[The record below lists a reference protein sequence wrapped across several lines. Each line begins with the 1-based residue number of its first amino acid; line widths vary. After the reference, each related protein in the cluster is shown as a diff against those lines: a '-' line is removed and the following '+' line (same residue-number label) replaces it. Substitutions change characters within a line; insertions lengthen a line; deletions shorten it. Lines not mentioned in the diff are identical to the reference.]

1 MQGMSCGCRYGHA
14 TAGCVWEVQAVWRRV
29 MNAWPATVNGL
40 CYSQQEEGR
49 ERIHDP
55 YLPDLVNYSHHNK
68 KYLRYKKARALPT
81 IKPINLDPWLSD
93 LVNYSHH
100 NKKHLRYKNPGHF
113 QL

>member
-1 MQGMSCGCRYGHA
+1 
-14 TAGCVWEVQAVWRRV
+14 

-100 NKKHLRYKNPGHF
+100 NNKTSKVKKSRAL
-113 QL
+113 